1 MLIPFHFVK
10 RRGMNIAGQISVE
23 NDIDPV
29 ILLQAYFYPHIQIS
43 KRIFSWIS
51 GPSLYTFLTFQGPY
65 SQRKLTPS
73 PPPDTYSSTWLV
85 VGLMARSPFRVRIL
99 SGFNF
104 PMSCVY
110 CHSCCE
116 FKGAPT
122 CCVQKALSLQSFT
135 ASMFFTL
142 STLSSAMIPEPWG
155 GACLVQ
161 MFIQ

>member
-1 MLIPFHFVK
+1 MLFPFHFVE
-10 RRGMNIAGQISVE
+10 RTETNIERQISAE

-43 KRIFSWIS
+43 KRTFFGFLALHCTLVDFSEAMLIEKTNY
-51 GPSLYTFLTFQGPY
+51 L
-65 SQRKLTPS
+65 S
-73 PPPDTYSSTWLV
+73 PFRYNSSTWLV
-85 VGLMARSPFRVRIL
+85 VGLMARSPFHVRIL

-110 CHSCCE
+110 CHNCCE